1 VTAPDHYTR
10 YLETQVMTAS
20 RGQLLLMAYDIALR
34 ALRQAG
40 EHMAVHNYEGQQAEI
55 AKAQMV
61 LDELLTSLDP
71 QINPQLANHLSR
83 LYTYLYQRLS
93 HANVNDDRHTL
104 DEVIDMLTDLRAA
117 WAEADPKARQEAAA
131 GIGGR

>member
-1 VTAPDHYTR
+1 MAPVDHSTR

-20 RGQLLLMAYDIALR
+20 PGQLLMAYDIALR

-40 EHMAVHNYEGQQAEI
+40 EHMAARNYEGQQTEI

-61 LDELLTSLDP
+61 LDELLTSLDAGA
-71 QINPQLANHLSR
+71 NPELASQLSR

-93 HANVNDDRHTL
+93 HANVRDDPRAL
-104 DEVIDMLTDLRAA
+104 EEVIAVLSDLRAT
-117 WAEADPKARQEAAA
+117 WAEADVKARQEAA
-131 GIGGR
+131 GPDSI